1 MDRLS
6 LNLSGLCPALRI
18 AAWERLI
25 PPAFPGLRISQV
37 EGAAFEGFVKSITIG
52 PVRIWSIQTTAHTVA
67 AEKSLLSEDDA
78 LIAILIVKEG
88 VLKLVQDHSQATLY
102 SGDMAILQNNANFE
116 ITSLADAQVLI
127 CTLPQM
133 LAFGRQINLFKLSG
147 ATLPHE
153 APLCSLLR
161 VNVEEALDKSDRYS
175 ELDCSAWLAA
185 FMALTAG
192 LRSEPST
199 EALARHWRVDAAI
212 QMIEDA
218 IDSPELDAE
227 AISRHQNISRRRLD
241 QLFVRE
247 TGLTLASQILEA
259 RLLHA
264 ASALGDKTQ
273 QTRHITDIAFDVGF
287 KDTAH
292 FSRAFKRRFDASPSE
307 WRRKAL
313 SKWPATDSKQTAP
326 A

>member
-1 MDRLS
+1 MYRFNLALSRLR
-6 LNLSGLCPALRI
+6 PAQRI
-18 AAWERLI
+18 AEWERLI
-25 PPAFPGLRISQV
+25 PPAFPGLRLSHV
-37 EGAAFEGFVKSITIG
+37 AAAAFEGLVKSITIG
-52 PVRIWSIQTTAHTVA
+52 PIRIWSIQTTAHTVK
-67 AEKSLLSEDDA
+67 AENSLLSEDDA
-78 LIAILIVKEG
+78 LIAVLIVKEG
-88 VLKLVQDHSQATLY
+88 ILKLAQDHSRATLC

-116 ITSLADAQVLI
+116 IRSLADAQVLI

-133 LAFGRQINLFKLSG
+133 LAFGRQINLCKLSG

-161 VNVEEALDKSDRYS
+161 VHVEEALDKSDRYS
-175 ELDCSAWLAA
+175 ELDCSAWLEA

-199 EALARHWRVDAAI
+199 EVMVRHWRVDAAM
-212 QMIEDA
+212 QMIEDD

-247 TGLTLASQILEA
+247 TGLTLASHILEA

-264 ASALGDKTQ
+264 ASELCNKTQ
-273 QTRHITDIAFDVGF
+273 QTRHITDIALDVGF
-287 KDTAH
+287 KDSAH
-292 FSRAFKRRFDASPSE
+292 FSRAFRRRFDASPSE

-313 SKWPATDSKQTAP
+313 SKWPATDHKQTAP